1 MRRSFAVLA
10 AILMLLVALPNA
22 QSPAERASARRQSQ
36 VGWEL
41 MKAEQFE
48 EAAKA
53 FQAAIDLDPE
63 FEFAY
68 YGLGRADM
76 ALKRFVRAVAAY
88 SKCRDLYE
96 ARAGQ
101 QFSNVQDAQR
111 FRQNRL
117 TEIDEVVRQLQ
128 SGPQTAQ
135 VQEQLRQLQ
144 ESRRQIQEY
153 ITRGNDVSIVES
165 TVPAWVSLALGS
177 AYFRSGQLAAA
188 EREYKAAIAVDSRA
202 GEAHSN
208 LAVVYLE
215 TGRIAEADAAL
226 RAAKKAGFR
235 VDPQLEQAIKD
246 RIKN

>member
-1 MRRSFAVLA
+1 MRHSFAVLA
-10 AILMLLVALPNA
+10 AILALLIAFPNA
-22 QSPAERASARRQSQ
+22 QSPADRASARRQSQ
-36 VGWEL
+36 AGWEL
-41 MKAEQFE
+41 MTAEKFE

-76 ALKRFVRAVAAY
+76 ALKRFVAAVAAY
-88 SKCRDLYE
+88 SKCRDIYG
-96 ARAGQ
+96 AIAGR
-101 QFSNVQDAQR
+101 QFTNVQDAQR

-128 SGPQTAQ
+128 AGPQTLQ
-135 VQEQLRQLQ
+135 IQDQLRQLQ
-144 ESRRQIQEY
+144 ESRRQVQES
-153 ITRGNDVSIVES
+153 ITRGNDVSISQS
-165 TVPAWVSLALGS
+165 TVPSWVSLALGS
-177 AYFRSGQLAAA
+177 AYFRSGKMPDA
-188 EREYKAAIAVDSRA
+188 EREYKAAIAADTKA

-215 TGRIAEADAAL
+215 TGRITEADAAL
-226 RAAKKAGFR
+226 RAAKKAGFK
-235 VDPQLEQAIKD
+235 VNPQLEQAIKE